1 MENLLTVAQTLVV
14 LTLLGVALKFGNQR
28 LVDYYDG
35 RPQLKVRQQLIQIG
49 GSLLVVLLL
58 ILLLP
63 INETLQGNLLSF
75 YGIIVSATI
84 ALSST
89 TLVGNI
95 LAGIMLKAVGSCRP
109 GNYITVGEHFG
120 RISEMDLLHTELQ
133 TEDRDLTTLPNL
145 YLVTNPVRVMR
156 KSGTLIHVELS
167 LGYEVSRHTIEDIL
181 IAAATEVEL
190 ENPFVQIRELGDFS
204 VTYRVS
210 GVLKEDNRLLE
221 KRRDLRART
230 LDSLHDAGIEIVS
243 PNFMN
248 TRAIADDQ
256 HFIARTGKA
265 SPKTGQEPTPDSVV
279 FDKAEKAE
287 SVEKLREY
295 LNDLQ
300 SQAQKARDT
309 TIDRDDERAVAA
321 AAATFEE
328 IQKKIERLK
337 LVIDRRE
344 KKIAADF

>member
-1 MENLLTVAQTLVV
+1 MENLLIFVQTLVV
-14 LTLLGVALKFGNQR
+14 LTLLGVALKYGNQR
-28 LVDYYDG
+28 LVRYYDG
-35 RPQLKVRQQLIQIG
+35 RPHLKVRQQLIQIG
-49 GSLLVVLLL
+49 GSLFIILLL
-58 ILLLP
+58 ILTLP
-63 INETLQGNLLSF
+63 INETMQGNLLSF

-95 LAGIMLKAVGSCRP
+95 LAGIMLKAVGNCRP
-109 GNYITVGEHFG
+109 GNYITVGDHFG

-167 LGYEVSRHTIEDIL
+167 LGYEVSRHRIEEIL
-181 IAAATEVEL
+181 ISAATEVEL
-190 ENPFVQIRELGDFS
+190 ESPFVQIRELGDFS

-230 LDSLHDAGIEIVS
+230 LDMLHDAGIEVVS

-248 TRAIADDQ
+248 TRAIADGQ
-256 HFIARTGKA
+256 NFIAQTGMA
-265 SPKTGQEPTPDSVV
+265 NPKTGEEPTPDSVV

-287 SVEKLREY
+287 SIEKLREH

-300 SQAQKARDT
+300 AQLQKARDVV
-309 TIDRDDERAVAA
+309 IDRGDERAVEA
-321 AAATFEE
+321 AAATIAETE
-328 IQKKIERLK
+328 NRIERLK
-337 LVIDRRE
+337 LVINRRE
-344 KKIAADF
+344 QKIAAE